1 MVVLQ
6 GFLGLLAVC
15 RILNRQQDRPRLR
28 IRIEDLAGV
37 EQHHFPSDMFK
48 FVRHLKVP
56 EGGVRGENV
65 LQQLAQFRDI
75 PLSVPEVVDQTPLGL
90 LRRGLERFVER
101 LVGFHDLQVLVQDH
115 QGLPHGFHDRF
126 GEVKTAL
133 GGIDIDQHQHGAVGF
148 AIRSHG
154 GKNAQRI
161 PAAVRVADIARLPV
175 AALHRIQ
182 QQPPQVGQFHL
193 RLKIDDRASDIGG
206 DQIQHGLDGA
216 RKAANAQIPPDHHQ
230 GYADA
235 LEKIGQIPV
244 DLAEFHVA
252 DLQLFVQRV
261 QFFVGRF
268 QLFLRGFQFLIAR
281 LRLFVRG
288 PKFLQ
293 GGGMILDDRLQI
305 LFGCDQFVPQPG
317 AARVVLYRGLGVG
330 LRAAVRL
337 GRLRTAPGNCAPRK
351 RANPG
356 TELP

>member
-1 MVVLQ
+1 MRERIGKMLQ
-6 GFLGLLAVC
+6 FGIGCPECFLGLLAVC
-15 RILNRQQDRPRLR
+15 CVLNRQQDGPRLR

-48 FVRHLKVP
+48 FVGHLKVP
-56 EGGVRGENV
+56 ERRVRGENV

-75 PLSVPEVVDQTPLGL
+75 PLSVPEVVDQTLLRL

-101 LVGFHDLQVLVQDH
+101 LVRFHDLQVLVQDH
-115 QGLPHGFHDRF
+115 QGLPHRFHNRF
-126 GEVKTAL
+126 GEVKAAL

-154 GKNAQRI
+154 REDAQRI
-161 PAAVRVADIARLPV
+161 PAAVRVADITRFPI

-193 RLKIDDRASDIGG
+193 RLKIGDRPSDIGG
-206 DQIQHGLDGA
+206 DQIQHRFHGA

-235 LEKIGQIPV
+235 LEKIGQVPV

-261 QFFVGRF
+261 QFFIGRF
-268 QLFLRGFQFLIAR
+268 QLFLRGFQFLVAR
-281 LRLFVRG
+281 LRLFVRC
-288 PKFLQ
+288 PKLFQ
-293 GGGMILDDRLQI
+293 RGCIVFDDRLQI
-305 LFGCDQFVPQPG
+305 LFGCDQLAPQPG
-317 AARVVLYRGLGVG
+317 ALPRCPRVAGLCFAFGPPFG
-330 LRAAVRL
+330 SASSN
-337 GRLRTAPGNCAPRK
+337 RTRK
-351 RANPG
+351 
-356 TELP
+356 